1 MIRLVARLAT
11 AHCDARR
18 DFVGHVGGDDFML
31 IFQSSNWLQRCKNIV
46 DEFAREAITLF
57 DEPARQAG
65 GIQAEDR
72 HGVRRFFPCTT
83 LAIGA
88 VRITPGRFRH
98 AEEVA
103 NLAAVAKHEAKL
115 AATGVVLHG
124 GFTESSLGALAA
136 TRALQDVLAA

>member
-31 IFQSSNWLQRCKNIV
+31 IFQSTNWLQRSKNLV
-46 DEFAREAITLF
+46 QDFAREALALF
-57 DEPARQAG
+57 DDVARCAG
-65 GIQAEDR
+65 GIHAEDR

-88 VRITPGRFRH
+88 VRITPGYFRH

-103 NLAAVAKHEAKL
+103 NLAAAAKREAKL
-115 AATGVVLHG
+115 AGTGVVLHSG
-124 GFTESSLGALAA
+124 LHDAGRPALATPGALQNALAA
-136 TRALQDVLAA
+136 